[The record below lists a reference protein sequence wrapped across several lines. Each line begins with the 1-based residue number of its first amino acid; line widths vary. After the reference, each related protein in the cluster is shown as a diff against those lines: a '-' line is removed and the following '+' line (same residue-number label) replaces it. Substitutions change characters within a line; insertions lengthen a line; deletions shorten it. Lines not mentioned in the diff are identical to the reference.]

1 MIVLEI
7 GVDLKDV
14 RAGINP
20 ERKKGKNRSM
30 MEKYHTREKEIS
42 CKISSPQFYPL
53 VQFLIIVCDFR
64 GIEYDW

>member
-20 ERKKGKNRSM
+20 GKKKRKRNRSM
-30 MEKYHTREKEIS
+30 MGKYHTREKVNS
-42 CKISSPQFYPL
+42 CKMHM
-53 VQFLIIVCDFR
+53 
-64 GIEYDW
+64 

>member
-20 ERKKGKNRSM
+20 ERK
-30 MEKYHTREKEIS
+30 EKRKTDH
-42 CKISSPQFYPL
+42 
-53 VQFLIIVCDFR
+53 
-64 GIEYDW
+64 